1 MNTLATNSMPL
12 GQINEFWA
20 EVPDDKRVEYFKHLD
35 NAHAQELF
43 MMLDASQR
51 AFLLSGLDEP
61 GRRLWMRILDPDD
74 AADVIQEVPVEE
86 RPDLINLLDHTFKN
100 HLNALLAYAED
111 VAGGLMSP
119 QYVRVRPDMRVAEAV
134 RYVHKQA
141 LDNVE
146 TMYYIY
152 VLGPEQEL
160 LGMLSFREL
169 FTSAPGEIVSNV
181 MNTDLIVAKENM
193 DQEKLGRLF
202 AQHDFLAI
210 PVVDDN
216 NHMKGIV
223 TIDDIVDVVEE
234 EATEDI
240 QKLGGVEALD
250 APYFQ
255 IGLLQMVKKRAG
267 WLTILFVG
275 ELLTASAMGYY
286 QNEIARA
293 VVLVLFLPLIIS
305 SGGNAGSQA
314 STLVIRAMALGEVRL
329 KDWWRIARRELLIG
343 LLLGIIL
350 SIIGLMRVL
359 IWQQA
364 FQAYG
369 PHYLLVGLTVFLSL
383 IGVVLWGTI
392 SGALLPMILR
402 KAGFDPATAST
413 PFVATMVDVTGLL
426 IYFNIALVVLHG
438 TLLK

>member
-1 MNTLATNSMPL
+1 MPL
-12 GQINEFWA
+12 RQMNELWA
-20 EVPDDKRVEYFKHLD
+20 EVAEDDRVDYFKHLD

-43 MMLDASQR
+43 MMLDASER
-51 AFLLSGLDEP
+51 ASLLLGMDQHDQ
-61 GRRLWMRILDPDD
+61 RLWMRLLDPDD
-74 AADVIQEVPVEE
+74 AADVIQEVPAGE
-86 RPDLINLLDHTFKN
+86 RNGLINLLDHTFKN

-119 QYVRVRPDMRVAEAV
+119 RYVRVRPDMRVAEAV

-146 TMYYIY
+146 TMYYVY
-152 VLGPEQEL
+152 VLGHEQEL

-169 FTSAPGEIVSNV
+169 FTSAPGELISNI
-181 MNTDLIVAKENM
+181 MNTDLITSKENM
-193 DQEKLGRLF
+193 DQEELGRLF
-202 AQHDFLAI
+202 AQHDLLAI
-210 PVVDDN
+210 PVVDDS

-255 IGLLQMVKKRAG
+255 LTLFEMVKKRAG
-267 WLTILFVG
+267 WLTILFIG
-275 ELLTASAMGYY
+275 ELLTASAMQYY
-286 QNEIARA
+286 EDEIARA
-293 VVLVLFLPLIIS
+293 VVLALFLPLIIS

-314 STLVIRAMALGEVRL
+314 STLVIRAMALGEVRPR
-329 KDWWRIARRELLIG
+329 DWWRILKREVVIG
-343 LLLGIIL
+343 FLLGIIL
-350 SIIGLMRVL
+350 SCIGFLRVL
-359 IWQQA
+359 LWQQA
-364 FQAYG
+364 FQTFG
-369 PHYLLVGLTVFLSL
+369 PHYLLIGFTVFLSL

-402 KAGFDPATAST
+402 RLGFDPATAST
-413 PFVATMVDVTGLL
+413 PFVATMVDVTGLV

>member
-1 MNTLATNSMPL
+1 LNTPVTNSMPL
-12 GQINEFWA
+12 VQINNLWA
-20 EVPDDKRVEYFKHLD
+20 EVPEDNRVEYFKRLD

-43 MMLDASQR
+43 MMLDASER
-51 AFLLSGLDEP
+51 ASLLRGLDLLD
-61 GRRLWMRILDPDD
+61 RRLWMRLLDPDD
-74 AADVIQEVPVEE
+74 AADVIQEVPTEE

-119 QYVRVRPDMRVAEAV
+119 RYARVRPDMRVAEAI

-146 TMYYIY
+146 TMYYVY
-152 VLGPEQEL
+152 VLGTEQEL

-169 FTSAPGEIVSNV
+169 FTAAPGEIVSNV
-181 MNTDLIVAKENM
+181 MNTNLITARENM
-193 DQEKLGRLF
+193 DQEELGHLF
-202 AQHDFLAI
+202 AQHDLLAI
-210 PVVDDN
+210 PVVDN
-216 NHMKGIV
+216 ANHMKGIV

-240 QKLGGVEALD
+240 QKLGGMEALD

-255 IGLLQMVKKRAG
+255 IGLVQMVRKRAG

-275 ELLTASAMGYY
+275 EMLTASAMAYY
-286 QNEIARA
+286 QDEIASA
-293 VVLVLFLPLIIS
+293 VVLALFLPLIIS

-314 STLVIRAMALGEVRL
+314 STLVIRAMALGEVRP

-343 LLLGIIL
+343 FLLGLIL
-350 SIIGLMRVL
+350 AIIGLMRVL
-359 IWQQA
+359 LWQHA

-369 PHYLLVGLTVFLSL
+369 PHYLLIGLTVFLSL

-392 SGALLPMILR
+392 SGALLPMLLR
-402 KAGFDPATAST
+402 RAGFDPATAST
-413 PFVATMVDVTGLL
+413 PFVATMVDVTGLI
-426 IYFNIALVVLHG
+426 IYFNIALLVLHG